1 MMAWATTLS
10 TTSIYW
16 LNGMAGT
23 GKTTISYS
31 FSSLL
36 ECFGLLGA
44 TFFCTRRDDDCTKV
58 NRIIPTIVYQLALRF
73 PAVLESL
80 PELLKHHPDVGN
92 KTITRQFNDWLVPV
106 LASASEERSNRPMV
120 ILIDALDE
128 CSDQEDVQIFLSKIA
143 QLPLTLPV
151 KFFVTS
157 RPEQTLRKEFN
168 RSVFSS
174 LERFNLHDIEADIV
188 RDDIRVYIKQRL
200 NDISDGRSELQGS
213 HDMWPPE
220 VEVSTLVQQAGKLFI
235 YAATACEYIDKRGD
249 IRHRLTTVANTPA
262 EAGMNQL
269 DGLYKHILAT
279 AYEYA
284 SPIEKDDMVL
294 VLRAVTSA
302 PIALSAQSIGLLLN
316 IDITRVWTALTSLHS
331 VIYMPPSRDEHAII
345 STFHASFSDY
355 LMDQE
360 RSGELFL
367 NASES
372 HHEMALHCLSVMNSD
387 LRQNICCLEGR
398 PENVDISPST
408 IKEYTCDALTFSCVY
423 WTTHVRMAWEIRDN
437 SNLHRQLDIFFSN
450 HDLHWIEYLS
460 LIGRLEAAVTSLT
473 ELERCTQVYR
483 ASVFQGMIID
493 YTLLASS
500 SVTVFIHNF
509 RHSSICHSEF

>member
-1 MMAWATTLS
+1 MAWATTLS

-44 TFFCTRRDDDCTKV
+44 TFFCSRRDDDCTKV
-58 NRIIPTIVYQLALRF
+58 NHIIPTIVYQLALRF

-80 PELLKHHPDVGN
+80 PDLLKRHPDVGN

-106 LASASEERSNRPMV
+106 LTSASAELPIHTSASGEHSKRPIIV
-120 ILIDALDE
+120 AIDGLDE
-128 CSDQEDVQIFLSKIA
+128 CSDQKDVQVFLSKIA
-143 QLPLTLPV
+143 QLPLNLPV

-157 RPEQTLRKEFN
+157 RPEQTLRKEFS
-168 RSVFSS
+168 RSAYSS

-188 RDDIRVYIKQRL
+188 QDDIRLYVKQRL
-200 NDISDGRSELQGS
+200 HDISDGRSELQGS
-213 HDMWPPE
+213 TDTWPPE
-220 VEVSTLVQQAGKLFI
+220 DEVSALVRQAGKLFI

-249 IRHRLTTVANTPA
+249 IRDRLTTVANTPA

-279 AYEYA
+279 AYENA
-284 SPIEKDDMVL
+284 SVREKDDMVL

-302 PIALSAQSIGLLLN
+302 PIALSAQSISLLLN
-316 IDITRVWTALTSLHS
+316 ISIDRVWTALASLHS
-331 VIYMPPSRDEHAII
+331 VIYMPPSRDAHAII

-355 LMDQE
+355 LTDQE

-372 HHEMALHCLSVMNSD
+372 HHEMALHCLSVMNSE
-387 LRQNICCLEGR
+387 LRRNICCLEGR
-398 PENVDISPST
+398 PKNVDILPSIVQECT
-408 IKEYTCDALTFSCVY
+408 SDALTFSCVY
-423 WTTHVRMAWEIRDN
+423 WTTHVKLAWYIHDN
-437 SNLHRQLDIFFSN
+437 DNLHEQLELFFSN
-450 HDLHWIEYLS
+450 HNLHWIEYLS
-460 LIGRLEAAVTSLT
+460 LIGRLEVAVNSLT
-473 ELERCTQVYR
+473 ELERWAQVR
-483 ASVFQGMIID
+483 RIISFQSMILII
-493 YTLLASS
+493 LA
-500 SVTVFIHNF
+500 
-509 RHSSICHSEF
+509 